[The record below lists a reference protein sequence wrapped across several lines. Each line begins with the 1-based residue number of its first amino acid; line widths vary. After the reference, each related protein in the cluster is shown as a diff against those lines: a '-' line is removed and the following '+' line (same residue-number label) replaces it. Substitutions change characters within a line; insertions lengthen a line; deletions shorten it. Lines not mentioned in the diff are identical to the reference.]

1 MEKTEKRQLGLFLGY
16 YGMTRADVG
25 EATGLPANR
34 VADAFVTQ
42 GPQTEGKIRNRRLV
56 KEYMAMRGKVLRD
69 KVTADVSAVIG
80 DGEVQVILPTDDKI
94 VVLVDGEVLG
104 WYNPDTGKIAKI

>member
-1 MEKTEKRQLGLFLGY
+1 MEKTEKRQLGLFMGY
-16 YGMTRADVG
+16 YGVTRADIG
-25 EATGLPANR
+25 EAVGIAPNR
-34 VADAFVTQ
+34 VADSFVMA

-56 KEYMAMRGKVLRD
+56 KEYMDMRGKVLRD
-69 KVTADVSAVIG
+69 KVAADVSAVIG

-104 WYNPDTGKIAKI
+104 WYNPDTGKIGKI